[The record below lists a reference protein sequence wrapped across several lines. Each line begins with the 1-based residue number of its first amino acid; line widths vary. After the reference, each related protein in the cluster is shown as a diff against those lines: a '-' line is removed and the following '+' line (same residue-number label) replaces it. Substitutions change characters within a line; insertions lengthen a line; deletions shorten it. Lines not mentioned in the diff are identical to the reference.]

1 MMRLVFWLILLVA
14 LVVAFV
20 LVLRADHGYVL
31 IVFPPWRV
39 EMSLALAVALLLVTH
54 VLFYV
59 AIRLMRMALRLPR
72 EVRAWRERRRRGL
85 AEGELQRAVGALLA
99 GEASHAL
106 KLARQA
112 RARTQAPLAALI
124 GARAALDLGEAEA
137 ARSLLA
143 GLETEVGELNA
154 ARQVLERALAQ
165 AGGQDAGA
173 PREPTVATPSDQVAG
188 PL

>member
-1 MMRLVFWLILLVA
+1 MMRLVFWLILLTA
-14 LVVAFV
+14 LVVAFA

-39 EMSLALAVALLLVTH
+39 EMSLALVVALLLMSY

-59 AIRLMRMALRLPR
+59 AARLLRAALRLPR
-72 EVRAWRERRRRGL
+72 DLRAWREQRRRSL

-112 RARTQAPLAALI
+112 KARTHAPLASLI

-137 ARSLLA
+137 ARQLLA
-143 GLETEVGELNA
+143 ELQTEVGELNA
-154 ARQVLERALAQ
+154 ARQALERALAPT
-165 AGGQDAGA
+165 GGQDAA
-173 PREPTVATPSDQVAG
+173 AASPTVAPAQVAG

>member
-1 MMRLVFWLILLVA
+1 MMRLLFWLILLTA
-14 LVVAFV
+14 LVAAFA

-39 EMSLALAVALLLVTH
+39 EMSLALVVALLLTSY

-59 AIRLMRMALRLPR
+59 AARLLRTALRLPR
-72 EVRAWRERRRRGL
+72 DIRAWREQRRRSL
-85 AEGELQRAVGALLA
+85 AEGELQRAVGALIA

-143 GLETEVGELNA
+143 DLQTEVGELNA
-154 ARQVLERALAQ
+154 ARQALERALAQ
-165 AGGQDAGA
+165 PGGQDAGA
-173 PREPTVATPSDQVAG
+173 PVQPAAAAPGAQVAG

>member
-1 MMRLVFWLILLVA
+1 MMRLMFWLILVTS
-14 LVVAFV
+14 LVVAFA

-39 EMSLALAVALLLVTH
+39 EMSLALVVALMLASY

-59 AIRLMRMALRLPR
+59 AARLLRTALRLPR
-72 EVRAWRERRRRGL
+72 DIRAWREQRRQRL
-85 AEGELQRAVGALLA
+85 AEGELQRAIGALLA

-112 RARTQAPLAALI
+112 RARTEAPLAALI
-124 GARAALDLGEAEA
+124 GARAALDLGETEA

-143 GLETEVGELNA
+143 DLQTEVGELNA
-154 ARQVLERALAQ
+154 ARQALERTFAK
-165 AGGQDAGA
+165 AGGQDAGV
-173 PREPTVATPSDQVAG
+173 PLEPAAAGLSAQVAG

>member
-1 MMRLVFWLILLVA
+1 MMRLVFWLILLIA
-14 LVVAFV
+14 LVVAFA

-39 EMSLALAVALLLVTH
+39 EMSLALGVVLLLAAC

-59 AIRLMRMALRLPR
+59 TARLLRAALRLPR
-72 EVRAWRERRRRGL
+72 DIRLWREQRRRSL
-85 AEGELQRAVGALLA
+85 AEGELQRAVAALLA

-112 RARTQAPLAALI
+112 HARTQAPLACLI
-124 GARAALDLGEAEA
+124 GARAALDLGEVEA
-137 ARSLLA
+137 ARNLLA
-143 GLETEVGELNA
+143 DLQTEVGELNA
-154 ARQVLERALAQ
+154 ARQALERALAP
-165 AGGQDAGA
+165 AGGQDAVAA
-173 PREPTVATPSDQVAG
+173 PPTVAPAQVAG